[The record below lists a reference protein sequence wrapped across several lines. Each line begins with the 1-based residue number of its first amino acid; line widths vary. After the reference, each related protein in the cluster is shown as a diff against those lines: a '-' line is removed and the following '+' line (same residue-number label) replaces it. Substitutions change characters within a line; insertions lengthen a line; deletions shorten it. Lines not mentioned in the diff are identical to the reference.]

1 MIQLLG
7 ILVVAVLL
15 YLGQKTVY
23 QKIWHKN
30 LRVRLAF
37 REQDIWEGQESTL
50 SEIIENQ
57 KKLPL
62 TMLKVKFQ
70 TDRHLVFTDTKG
82 SRTTDKFYRNDIFQ
96 IGRMEKVTRE
106 LHFTAARRG
115 YYTIREAD
123 LVASD
128 LFLTAQYTAV
138 TTIDQCSLYVYPKP
152 FSHPEFRQSLKQL
165 NGEVLAK
172 RHLLEDPFEYRG
184 IREYQP
190 QDDLRSI
197 NWKATARTGD
207 FKVNQ
212 KNYTSEKAVRIFINL
227 EDTGILKKED
237 CVEASLQIATALL
250 LLFLEQGMQVAVYC
264 NGVDVVHKDP
274 CILEAGGGVRQREAV
289 LRAFAR
295 IDTSQPVLPFTEL
308 FGSRLD
314 ETAGS
319 LYTCIISPNAYE
331 DFAALIRNYHAL
343 HPDMKWF
350 LPYSEATPPETEE
363 DLKAMIT
370 FISLRE
376 ISLREESV

>member
-7 ILVVAVLL
+7 ILVVALLL
-15 YLGQKTVY
+15 YLEQKTIY
-23 QKIWHKN
+23 QKVWHKN
-30 LRVRLAF
+30 LRVRLSF
-37 REQDIWEGQESTL
+37 QEEGIWEGQESTL

-70 TDRHLVFTDTKG
+70 TDRHLLFADTKG

-96 IGRMEKVTRE
+96 IGALEKVTRV
-106 LHFTAARRG
+106 LRFTAGRRG
-115 YYTIREAD
+115 YYTIAEAD

-128 LFLTAQYTAV
+128 LFLTAQYTA
-138 TTIDQCSLYVYPKP
+138 TADIGHSSLYVYPKP

-165 NGEVLAK
+165 SGQVLTK
-172 RHLLEDPFEYRG
+172 RHLQEDPFEYRG

-190 QDDLRSI
+190 QDDLKSI
-197 NWKATARTGD
+197 NWKATARTGE

-212 KNYTSEKAVRIFINL
+212 KNYTAEKSVRIFINL

-264 NGVDVVHKDP
+264 NGVDVIHNEP
-274 CILEAGGGVRQREAV
+274 CILEAGGGIRQREAV
-289 LRAFAR
+289 LRAFAL
-295 IDTSQPVLPFTEL
+295 IDTSKPVRSFTEL
-308 FGSRLD
+308 FSSRLS
-314 ETAGS
+314 ESSGA
-319 LYTCIISPNAYE
+319 LMTCIVSPNAY
-331 DFAALIRNYHAL
+331 DNFASLILQYHTR

-350 LPYSEATPPETEE
+350 LPYSGTVPPEMEE
-363 DLKAMIT
+363 ELRSLIT

-376 ISLREESV
+376 ESV

>member
-7 ILVVAVLL
+7 ILVVALLL
-15 YLGQKTVY
+15 YLGQKTIY
-23 QKIWHKN
+23 QKVWHKN
-30 LRVRLAF
+30 LRVRLSF
-37 REQDIWEGQESTL
+37 QEEGIWEGQESTL

-70 TDRHLVFTDTKG
+70 TDRHLLFADTKG

-96 IGRMEKVTRE
+96 IGALEKVTRV
-106 LHFTAARRG
+106 LRFTAGRRG
-115 YYTIREAD
+115 YYTIAEAD

-128 LFLTAQYTAV
+128 LFLTAQYTA
-138 TTIDQCSLYVYPKP
+138 TADIGHSSLYVYPKP

-165 NGEVLAK
+165 SGQVLTK

-190 QDDLRSI
+190 QDDLKSI
-197 NWKATARTGD
+197 NWKATARTGE

-212 KNYTSEKAVRIFINL
+212 KNYTAEKSVRIFINL

-264 NGVDVVHKDP
+264 NGVDVLHNEP
-274 CILEAGGGVRQREAV
+274 CILEAGGGIRQREAV
-289 LRAFAR
+289 LRSFAL
-295 IDTSQPVLPFTEL
+295 IDTSKPVRSFSEL
-308 FGSRLD
+308 FSSRLS
-314 ETAGS
+314 EASGS
-319 LYTCIISPNAYE
+319 LMTCIVSPNAYD
-331 DFAALIRNYHAL
+331 DFASLILQYHTR

-350 LPYSEATPPETEE
+350 LPYSGTVPPEME
-363 DLKAMIT
+363 DELRSLIT

-376 ISLREESV
+376 ESV

>member
-7 ILVVAVLL
+7 ILVVALLL
-15 YLGQKTVY
+15 YLGQKTIY
-23 QKIWHKN
+23 QKVWHKN
-30 LRVRLAF
+30 LRVRLSF
-37 REQDIWEGQESTL
+37 QEEGIWEGQESTL

-70 TDRHLVFTDTKG
+70 TDRHLLFADTKG

-96 IGRMEKVTRE
+96 IGALEKVTRV
-106 LHFTAARRG
+106 LRFTAGRRG
-115 YYTIREAD
+115 YYTIVEAD

-128 LFLTAQYTAV
+128 LFLTAQYTA
-138 TTIDQCSLYVYPKP
+138 TADIGHSSLYVYPKP

-165 NGEVLAK
+165 SGQVLAK
-172 RHLLEDPFEYRG
+172 RHLQEDPFEYRG

-190 QDDLRSI
+190 QDDLKSI
-197 NWKATARTGD
+197 NWKATARTGE

-212 KNYTSEKAVRIFINL
+212 KNYTAEKSVRIFINL

-264 NGVDVVHKDP
+264 NGVDVLHNEP
-274 CILEAGGGVRQREAV
+274 CILEAGGGIRQREAV
-289 LRAFAR
+289 LRSFAL
-295 IDTSQPVLPFTEL
+295 IDTAKPVRSFSEL
-308 FGSRLD
+308 FSSRLS
-314 ETAGS
+314 ESSGS
-319 LYTCIISPNAYE
+319 LMTCIVSPNAYD
-331 DFAALIRNYHAL
+331 DFASLILQYHTR

-350 LPYSEATPPETEE
+350 LPYSGTVPPEMEE
-363 DLKAMIT
+363 ELRSLIT

-376 ISLREESV
+376 ESV

>member
-7 ILVVAVLL
+7 ILVVALLL
-15 YLGQKTVY
+15 YLGQKTIY
-23 QKIWHKN
+23 QKVWHKN
-30 LRVRLAF
+30 LRVRLSF
-37 REQDIWEGQESTL
+37 QEEGIWEGQESTL
-50 SEIIENQ
+50 SEILENQ

-70 TDRHLVFTDTKG
+70 TDRHLLFADTKG

-96 IGRMEKVTRE
+96 IGALEKVTRV
-106 LHFTAARRG
+106 LRFTAGRRG
-115 YYTIREAD
+115 YYTIAEAD

-128 LFLTAQYTAV
+128 LFLTAQYTA
-138 TTIDQCSLYVYPKP
+138 TADIGHCSLYVYPKP

-165 NGEVLAK
+165 SGQVLAK
-172 RHLLEDPFEYRG
+172 RHLQEDPFEYRG

-190 QDDLRSI
+190 QDDLKSI
-197 NWKATARTGD
+197 NWKATARTGE

-212 KNYTSEKAVRIFINL
+212 KNYTAEKSVRIFINL

-264 NGVDVVHKDP
+264 NGVDVLHNEP
-274 CILEAGGGVRQREAV
+274 CILEAGGGIRQREAV
-289 LRAFAR
+289 LRSFAL
-295 IDTSQPVLPFTEL
+295 IDTAKPVRSFSEL
-308 FGSRLD
+308 FSSRLS
-314 ETAGS
+314 EASGS
-319 LYTCIISPNAYE
+319 LMTCIVSPNAYG
-331 DFAALIRNYHAL
+331 DFASLILQYHTR

-350 LPYSEATPPETEE
+350 LPYSGTVPPEME
-363 DLKAMIT
+363 DELRSLIT

-376 ISLREESV
+376 ESV

>member
-7 ILVVAVLL
+7 ILVVALLL
-15 YLGQKTVY
+15 YLGQKTIY
-23 QKIWHKN
+23 QKVWHKN
-30 LRVRLAF
+30 LRVRLSF
-37 REQDIWEGQESTL
+37 QEEGIWEGQESTL

-70 TDRHLVFTDTKG
+70 TDRHLLFADTKG

-96 IGRMEKVTRE
+96 IGALEKVTRV
-106 LHFTAARRG
+106 LRFTAGRRG
-115 YYTIREAD
+115 YYTIAEAD

-128 LFLTAQYTAV
+128 LFLTAQYTA
-138 TTIDQCSLYVYPKP
+138 TADIGHSSLYVYPKP

-165 NGEVLAK
+165 SGQVLTK

-190 QDDLRSI
+190 RDDLKSI
-197 NWKATARTGD
+197 NWKATARTGE

-212 KNYTSEKAVRIFINL
+212 KNYTAEKSVRIFINL

-264 NGVDVVHKDP
+264 NGVDVIHNEP
-274 CILEAGGGVRQREAV
+274 CILEAGGGIRQREAV
-289 LRAFAR
+289 LRSFAL
-295 IDTSQPVLPFTEL
+295 IDTSKPVRSFSEL
-308 FGSRLD
+308 FSSRLS
-314 ETAGS
+314 ESSGA
-319 LYTCIISPNAYE
+319 LMTCIVSPNAYD
-331 DFAALIRNYHAL
+331 DFASLILQYHTR

-350 LPYSEATPPETEE
+350 LPYSGTVPPEMEE
-363 DLKAMIT
+363 ELRSLIT

-376 ISLREESV
+376 ESV

>member
-7 ILVVAVLL
+7 ILVVALLL
-15 YLGQKTVY
+15 YLGQKTIY
-23 QKIWHKN
+23 QKVWHKN
-30 LRVRLAF
+30 LRVRLSF
-37 REQDIWEGQESTL
+37 QEEGIWEGQESTL

-70 TDRHLVFTDTKG
+70 TDRHLLFADTKG

-96 IGRMEKVTRE
+96 IGALEKVTRV
-106 LHFTAARRG
+106 LRFTAGRRG
-115 YYTIREAD
+115 YYTIAEAD

-128 LFLTAQYTAV
+128 LFLTAQYTA
-138 TTIDQCSLYVYPKP
+138 TADIGHSSLYVYPKP

-165 NGEVLAK
+165 SGQVLAK

-190 QDDLRSI
+190 QDDLKSI
-197 NWKATARTGD
+197 NWKATARTGE

-212 KNYTSEKAVRIFINL
+212 KNYTAEKSVRIFINL

-264 NGVDVVHKDP
+264 NGVDVLHNEP
-274 CILEAGGGVRQREAV
+274 CILEAGGGIRQLEAV
-289 LRAFAR
+289 LRSFAL
-295 IDTSQPVLPFTEL
+295 IDTSKPVRSFSEL
-308 FGSRLD
+308 FSSRLS
-314 ETAGS
+314 EASGA
-319 LYTCIISPNAYE
+319 LMTCIVSPNAYD
-331 DFAALIRNYHAL
+331 DFATLILQYHTR
-343 HPDMKWF
+343 HPEMKWF
-350 LPYSEATPPETEE
+350 LPYSGTVPPEMEKE
-363 DLKAMIT
+363 LRSLIT

-376 ISLREESV
+376 ESV

>member
-7 ILVVAVLL
+7 ILVVALLL
-15 YLGQKTVY
+15 YLGQKTIY
-23 QKIWHKN
+23 QKVWHKN
-30 LRVRLAF
+30 LRVRLSF
-37 REQDIWEGQESTL
+37 QEEGIWEGQESTL

-70 TDRHLVFTDTKG
+70 TDRHLLFADTKG

-96 IGRMEKVTRE
+96 IGALEKVTRV
-106 LHFTAARRG
+106 LRFTAGRRG
-115 YYTIREAD
+115 YYTIAEAD

-128 LFLTAQYTAV
+128 LFLTAQYTA
-138 TTIDQCSLYVYPKP
+138 TADIGHSSLYVYPKP

-165 NGEVLAK
+165 SGQVLAK
-172 RHLLEDPFEYRG
+172 RHLQEDPFEYRG

-190 QDDLRSI
+190 QDDLKSI
-197 NWKATARTGD
+197 NWKATARTGE

-212 KNYTSEKAVRIFINL
+212 KTYTAEKSVRIFINL

-264 NGVDVVHKDP
+264 NGVDVLHNEP
-274 CILEAGGGVRQREAV
+274 CILEAGGGIRQREAV
-289 LRAFAR
+289 LRAFAL
-295 IDTSQPVLPFTEL
+295 IDTSKPVRSFTEL
-308 FGSRLD
+308 FSSRLS
-314 ETAGS
+314 EASGA
-319 LYTCIISPNAYE
+319 LMTCIVSPNAYD
-331 DFAALIRNYHAL
+331 DFATLILQYHTR
-343 HPDMKWF
+343 HPEMKWF
-350 LPYSEATPPETEE
+350 LPYSGTVPPEMEE
-363 DLKAMIT
+363 ELRSLIT

-376 ISLREESV
+376 ESV

>member
-7 ILVVAVLL
+7 ILVVALLL

-23 QKIWHKN
+23 QKVWHKN
-30 LRVRLAF
+30 LRVRLSF
-37 REQDIWEGQESTL
+37 QEEGIWEGQESTL

-70 TDRHLVFTDTKG
+70 TDRHLLFADTKG

-96 IGRMEKVTRE
+96 IGALEKVTRV
-106 LHFTAARRG
+106 LRFTAGRRG
-115 YYTIREAD
+115 YYTIAEAD

-128 LFLTAQYTAV
+128 LFLTAQYTA
-138 TTIDQCSLYVYPKP
+138 TADIGHSSLYVYPKP
-152 FSHPEFRQSLKQL
+152 FSHQEFRQSLKQL
-165 NGEVLAK
+165 SGQVLAK

-190 QDDLRSI
+190 QDDLKSI
-197 NWKATARTGD
+197 NWKATARTGE

-212 KNYTSEKAVRIFINL
+212 KNYTAEKSVRIFINL

-264 NGVDVVHKDP
+264 NGVDVLHNEP
-274 CILEAGGGVRQREAV
+274 CILEAGGGIRQREAV
-289 LRAFAR
+289 LRSFAL
-295 IDTSQPVLPFTEL
+295 IDTSKPVRSFSEL
-308 FGSRLD
+308 FSSRLS
-314 ETAGS
+314 EASGA
-319 LYTCIISPNAYE
+319 LMTCIVSPNAYD
-331 DFAALIRNYHAL
+331 DFATLILQYHTR
-343 HPDMKWF
+343 HPEMKWF
-350 LPYSEATPPETEE
+350 LPYSGTVPLEMEKE
-363 DLKAMIT
+363 LRSLIT

-376 ISLREESV
+376 ESV

>member
-7 ILVVAVLL
+7 ILVVALLL
-15 YLGQKTVY
+15 YLGQKTIY
-23 QKIWHKN
+23 QKVWHKN
-30 LRVRLAF
+30 LRVRLSF
-37 REQDIWEGQESTL
+37 QEEGIWEGQESTL

-70 TDRHLVFTDTKG
+70 TDRHLLFADTKG

-96 IGRMEKVTRE
+96 IGALEKVTRV
-106 LHFTAARRG
+106 LRFTAGRRG
-115 YYTIREAD
+115 YYTIAEAD

-128 LFLTAQYTAV
+128 LFLTAQYTA
-138 TTIDQCSLYVYPKP
+138 TADIDHSSLYVYPKP

-165 NGEVLAK
+165 SGQVLAK

-190 QDDLRSI
+190 QDDLKSI
-197 NWKATARTGD
+197 NWKATARTGE

-212 KNYTSEKAVRIFINL
+212 KNYTAEKSVRIFINL

-264 NGVDVVHKDP
+264 NGVDVLHNEP
-274 CILEAGGGVRQREAV
+274 CILEAGGGIRQREAV
-289 LRAFAR
+289 LRSFAL
-295 IDTSQPVLPFTEL
+295 IDTSKPVRSFSEL
-308 FGSRLD
+308 FSSRLS
-314 ETAGS
+314 EASGA
-319 LYTCIISPNAYE
+319 LMTCIVSPNAYD
-331 DFAALIRNYHAL
+331 DFATLILQYHTR
-343 HPDMKWF
+343 HPEMKWF
-350 LPYSEATPPETEE
+350 LPYSGTVPPEMEE
-363 DLKAMIT
+363 ELRSLIT

-376 ISLREESV
+376 ESV

>member
-7 ILVVAVLL
+7 ILVVALLL
-15 YLGQKTVY
+15 YLGQKTIY
-23 QKIWHKN
+23 QKVWHKK
-30 LRVRLAF
+30 LRVRLSF
-37 REQDIWEGQESTL
+37 QEEGIWEGQESTL

-70 TDRHLVFTDTKG
+70 TDRHLLFADTKG

-96 IGRMEKVTRE
+96 IGALEKVTRV
-106 LHFTAARRG
+106 LRFTAGRRG
-115 YYTIREAD
+115 YYTIAEAD

-128 LFLTAQYTAV
+128 LFLTAQYTA
-138 TTIDQCSLYVYPKP
+138 TADIGHSSLYVYPKP

-165 NGEVLAK
+165 SGQVLAK
-172 RHLLEDPFEYRG
+172 RHLQEDPFEYRG

-190 QDDLRSI
+190 QDDLKSI
-197 NWKATARTGD
+197 NWKATARTGE

-212 KNYTSEKAVRIFINL
+212 KNYTAEKSVRIFINL

-264 NGVDVVHKDP
+264 NGVDVLHNEP
-274 CILEAGGGVRQREAV
+274 CILEAGGGIRQREAV
-289 LRAFAR
+289 LRAFAL
-295 IDTSQPVLPFTEL
+295 IDTSKPVRSFTEL
-308 FGSRLD
+308 FSSRLS
-314 ETAGS
+314 ESSGA
-319 LYTCIISPNAYE
+319 LMTCIVSPNAYD
-331 DFAALIRNYHAL
+331 DFASLILQYHTR

-350 LPYSEATPPETEE
+350 LPYSGTVPPEMEE
-363 DLKAMIT
+363 ELRSLIT

-376 ISLREESV
+376 ESV

>member
-7 ILVVAVLL
+7 ILVVALLL
-15 YLGQKTVY
+15 YLGQKTIY
-23 QKIWHKN
+23 QKVWHKN
-30 LRVRLAF
+30 LRVRLSF
-37 REQDIWEGQESTL
+37 QEEGIWEGQESTL

-70 TDRHLVFTDTKG
+70 TDRHLLFADTKG

-96 IGRMEKVTRE
+96 IGALEKVTRV
-106 LHFTAARRG
+106 LRFTAGRRG
-115 YYTIREAD
+115 YYTIAEAD

-128 LFLTAQYTAV
+128 LFLTAQYTA
-138 TTIDQCSLYVYPKP
+138 TADIGHSSLYVYPKP

-165 NGEVLAK
+165 SGQVLAK
-172 RHLLEDPFEYRG
+172 RHLQEDPFEYRG

-190 QDDLRSI
+190 QDDLKSI
-197 NWKATARTGD
+197 NWKATARTGE

-212 KNYTSEKAVRIFINL
+212 KNYTAEKSVRIFINL

-264 NGVDVVHKDP
+264 NGVDVLHNEP
-274 CILEAGGGVRQREAV
+274 CILEADGGIRQREAV
-289 LRAFAR
+289 LRAFAL
-295 IDTSQPVLPFTEL
+295 IDTSKPVRSFTEL
-308 FGSRLD
+308 FSSRLS
-314 ETAGS
+314 ESSGA
-319 LYTCIISPNAYE
+319 LMTCIVSPNAY
-331 DFAALIRNYHAL
+331 DNFASLILQYHTC

-350 LPYSEATPPETEE
+350 LPYSGTVPPEMEE
-363 DLKAMIT
+363 ELRSLIT

-376 ISLREESV
+376 ESV

>member
-7 ILVVAVLL
+7 ILVVALLL
-15 YLGQKTVY
+15 YLGQKKVY
-23 QKIWHKN
+23 QKVWHKN
-30 LRVRLAF
+30 LRVRLSF
-37 REQDIWEGQESTL
+37 QEEGIWEGQESTL

-70 TDRHLVFTDTKG
+70 TDRHLLFMDTKG
-82 SRTTDKFYRNDIFQ
+82 SRTTDKFYRNDIFH
-96 IGRMEKVTRE
+96 IGRMEKVTRV
-106 LHFTAARRG
+106 LRFTAGRRG

-128 LFLTAQYTAV
+128 LFLTAQYTAAIA
-138 TTIDQCSLYVYPKP
+138 IDHCSLYVYPKP

-165 NGEVLAK
+165 SGEVLAK

-190 QDDLRSI
+190 MDDLKSI
-197 NWKATARTGD
+197 NWKATARTGE

-212 KNYTSEKAVRIFINL
+212 KNYTAEKSVRIFINL

-264 NGVDVVHKDP
+264 NGVDVLHNEP
-274 CILEAGGGVRQREAV
+274 CFLEAGGGIRQREAV
-289 LRAFAR
+289 LRAFAL
-295 IDTSQPVLPFTEL
+295 IDTSKPVRSFSEL
-308 FGSRLD
+308 FGSRLS
-314 ETAGS
+314 EASGAIM
-319 LYTCIISPNAYE
+319 TCIVSPNIYD
-331 DFAALIRNYHAL
+331 DFASLILQYHTH

-350 LPYSEATPPETEE
+350 LPYSGTVPPEMEE
-363 DLKAMIT
+363 ELKSLIT

-376 ISLREESV
+376 ESV

>member
-7 ILVVAVLL
+7 ILVVALLL
-15 YLGQKTVY
+15 YLGQKTIY
-23 QKIWHKN
+23 QKVWHKN
-30 LRVRLAF
+30 LRVRLSF
-37 REQDIWEGQESTL
+37 QEEGIWEGQESTL

-70 TDRHLVFTDTKG
+70 TDRHLLFADTKG

-96 IGRMEKVTRE
+96 IGALEKVTRV
-106 LHFTAARRG
+106 LRFTAGRRG
-115 YYTIREAD
+115 YYTIAEAD

-128 LFLTAQYTAV
+128 LFLTAQYT
-138 TTIDQCSLYVYPKP
+138 TTADIGHSSLYVYPKP

-165 NGEVLAK
+165 SGQVLTK
-172 RHLLEDPFEYRG
+172 RHLQEDPFEYRG

-190 QDDLRSI
+190 QDDLKSI
-197 NWKATARTGD
+197 NWKATARTGE

-212 KNYTSEKAVRIFINL
+212 KNYTAEKSVRIFINL

-250 LLFLEQGMQVAVYC
+250 LLFLEQGRQVAVYC
-264 NGVDVVHKDP
+264 NGVDVLHNEP
-274 CILEAGGGVRQREAV
+274 CILEAGGGIRQREAV
-289 LRAFAR
+289 LRSFAL
-295 IDTSQPVLPFTEL
+295 IDTAKPVRSFSEL
-308 FGSRLD
+308 FSSRLS
-314 ETAGS
+314 EASGS
-319 LYTCIISPNAYE
+319 LMTCIVSPNAYD
-331 DFAALIRNYHAL
+331 DFASLILQYHTR

-350 LPYSEATPPETEE
+350 LPYSGTVPPEME
-363 DLKAMIT
+363 DELRSLIT

-376 ISLREESV
+376 ESV

>member
-7 ILVVAVLL
+7 ILVVALLL

-23 QKIWHKN
+23 QKVWHKN
-30 LRVRLAF
+30 LRVRLSF
-37 REQDIWEGQESTL
+37 QEEGIWEGQESTL

-70 TDRHLVFTDTKG
+70 TDRHLLFADTKG

-96 IGRMEKVTRE
+96 IGALEKVTRV
-106 LHFTAARRG
+106 LRFTAGRRG
-115 YYTIREAD
+115 YYTIAEAD

-128 LFLTAQYTAV
+128 LFLTAQYTA
-138 TTIDQCSLYVYPKP
+138 TADIGHSSLYVYPKP

-165 NGEVLAK
+165 SGQVLAK

-190 QDDLRSI
+190 QDDLKSI
-197 NWKATARTGD
+197 NWKATARTGE

-212 KNYTSEKAVRIFINL
+212 KNYTAEKSVRIFINL

-264 NGVDVVHKDP
+264 NGVDVLHNEP
-274 CILEAGGGVRQREAV
+274 CILEAGGGIRQREAV
-289 LRAFAR
+289 LRSFAL
-295 IDTSQPVLPFTEL
+295 IDTSKPVRSFSEL
-308 FGSRLD
+308 FSSRLS
-314 ETAGS
+314 EASGA
-319 LYTCIISPNAYE
+319 LMTCIVSPNAYD
-331 DFAALIRNYHAL
+331 DFATLILQYHTR
-343 HPDMKWF
+343 HPEMKWF
-350 LPYSEATPPETEE
+350 LPYSGTVPPEMEE
-363 DLKAMIT
+363 ELRSLIT

-376 ISLREESV
+376 ESV

>member
-7 ILVVAVLL
+7 ILVVALLL
-15 YLGQKTVY
+15 YLGQKKVY
-23 QKIWHKN
+23 QKVWHKN
-30 LRVRLAF
+30 LRVRLSF
-37 REQDIWEGQESTL
+37 QEEGIWEGQESIL

-70 TDRHLVFTDTKG
+70 TDRHLLFADTKG

-96 IGRMEKVTRE
+96 IGALEKVTRV
-106 LHFTAARRG
+106 LRFTAGRRG
-115 YYTIREAD
+115 YYTIAEAD

-128 LFLTAQYTAV
+128 LFLTAQYTA
-138 TTIDQCSLYVYPKP
+138 TADIGHSSLYVYPKP

-165 NGEVLAK
+165 SGQVLAK
-172 RHLLEDPFEYRG
+172 RHLQEDPFEYRG

-190 QDDLRSI
+190 QDDLKSI
-197 NWKATARTGD
+197 NWKATARTGE

-212 KNYTSEKAVRIFINL
+212 KNYTAEKSVRIFINL

-264 NGVDVVHKDP
+264 NGVDVLHNEP
-274 CILEAGGGVRQREAV
+274 CILEAGGGIRQREAV
-289 LRAFAR
+289 LRAFAL
-295 IDTSQPVLPFTEL
+295 IDTSKPVRSFSEL
-308 FGSRLD
+308 FSSRLS
-314 ETAGS
+314 EASGAIM
-319 LYTCIISPNAYE
+319 TCIVSPNIYD
-331 DFAALIRNYHAL
+331 DFASLILQYHTR

-350 LPYSEATPPETEE
+350 LPYSGTVPPEMEE
-363 DLKAMIT
+363 ELRSLIT

-376 ISLREESV
+376 ESV

>member
-7 ILVVAVLL
+7 ILVVALLL
-15 YLGQKTVY
+15 YLGQKTIY
-23 QKIWHKN
+23 QKVWHKN
-30 LRVRLAF
+30 LRVRLSF
-37 REQDIWEGQESTL
+37 QEEGIWEGQESTL
-50 SEIIENQ
+50 SEILENQ

-70 TDRHLVFTDTKG
+70 TDRHLLFADTKG

-96 IGRMEKVTRE
+96 IGALEKVTRV
-106 LHFTAARRG
+106 LRFTAGRRG
-115 YYTIREAD
+115 YYTIAEAD

-128 LFLTAQYTAV
+128 LFLTAQYTA
-138 TTIDQCSLYVYPKP
+138 TADIGHCSLYVYPKP

-165 NGEVLAK
+165 SGQVLAK
-172 RHLLEDPFEYRG
+172 RHLQEDPFEYRG

-190 QDDLRSI
+190 QDDLKSI
-197 NWKATARTGD
+197 NWKATARTGE

-212 KNYTSEKAVRIFINL
+212 KNYTAEKSVRIFINL

-264 NGVDVVHKDP
+264 NGVDVLHNEP
-274 CILEAGGGVRQREAV
+274 CILEAGGGIRQREAV
-289 LRAFAR
+289 LRSFAL
-295 IDTSQPVLPFTEL
+295 IDTAKPVRSFSEL
-308 FGSRLD
+308 FSSRLS
-314 ETAGS
+314 EASGS
-319 LYTCIISPNAYE
+319 LMTCIVSPNAYD
-331 DFAALIRNYHAL
+331 DFASLILQYHTR

-350 LPYSEATPPETEE
+350 LPYFGTVPPEME
-363 DLKAMIT
+363 DELRSLIT

-376 ISLREESV
+376 ESV

>member
-7 ILVVAVLL
+7 ILVVALLL
-15 YLGQKTVY
+15 YLGQKTIY
-23 QKIWHKN
+23 QKVWHKN
-30 LRVRLAF
+30 LRVRLSF
-37 REQDIWEGQESTL
+37 QEEGIWEGQESTL
-50 SEIIENQ
+50 SEILENQ

-70 TDRHLVFTDTKG
+70 TDRHLLFADTKG

-96 IGRMEKVTRE
+96 IGALEKVTRV
-106 LHFTAARRG
+106 LRFTAGRRG
-115 YYTIREAD
+115 YYTIAEAD

-128 LFLTAQYTAV
+128 LFLTAQYTA
-138 TTIDQCSLYVYPKP
+138 TADIGHCSLYVYPKP

-165 NGEVLAK
+165 SGQVLAK
-172 RHLLEDPFEYRG
+172 RHLQEDPFEYRG

-190 QDDLRSI
+190 QDDLKSI
-197 NWKATARTGD
+197 NWKATARTGE

-212 KNYTSEKAVRIFINL
+212 KNYTAEKSVRIFINL

-264 NGVDVVHKDP
+264 NGVDVLHNEP
-274 CILEAGGGVRQREAV
+274 CILEAGGGIRQREAV
-289 LRAFAR
+289 LRSFAL
-295 IDTSQPVLPFTEL
+295 IDTSKPVRSFSEL
-308 FGSRLD
+308 FSSRLS
-314 ETAGS
+314 EASGA
-319 LYTCIISPNAYE
+319 LMTCIVSPNAYD
-331 DFAALIRNYHAL
+331 DFASLILQYHTR

-350 LPYSEATPPETEE
+350 LPYSGTVPPEMEE
-363 DLKAMIT
+363 ELRSLIT

-376 ISLREESV
+376 ESV

>member
-7 ILVVAVLL
+7 ILVVALLL
-15 YLGQKTVY
+15 YLGQKTIY
-23 QKIWHKN
+23 QKVWHKN
-30 LRVRLAF
+30 LRVRLSF
-37 REQDIWEGQESTL
+37 QEEGIWEGQESTL

-70 TDRHLVFTDTKG
+70 TDRHLLFADTKG

-96 IGRMEKVTRE
+96 IGALEKVTRV
-106 LHFTAARRG
+106 LRFTAGRRG
-115 YYTIREAD
+115 YYTIAEAD

-128 LFLTAQYTAV
+128 LFLTAQYTA
-138 TTIDQCSLYVYPKP
+138 TADIGHSSLYVYPKP

-165 NGEVLAK
+165 SGQVFTK
-172 RHLLEDPFEYRG
+172 RHLQEDPFEYRG

-190 QDDLRSI
+190 QDDLKSI
-197 NWKATARTGD
+197 NWKATARTGE

-212 KNYTSEKAVRIFINL
+212 KNYTAEKSVRIFINL

-264 NGVDVVHKDP
+264 NGVDVLHNEP
-274 CILEAGGGVRQREAV
+274 CILEAGGGIRQREAV
-289 LRAFAR
+289 LRSFAL
-295 IDTSQPVLPFTEL
+295 IDTAKPVRSFSEL
-308 FGSRLD
+308 FSSRLS
-314 ETAGS
+314 EASGA
-319 LYTCIISPNAYE
+319 LMTCIVSPNAY
-331 DFAALIRNYHAL
+331 DNFASLILQYHTC

-350 LPYSEATPPETEE
+350 LPYSGTVPPEMEE
-363 DLKAMIT
+363 ELRSLIT

-376 ISLREESV
+376 ESV

>member
-7 ILVVAVLL
+7 ILVVALLL
-15 YLGQKTVY
+15 YLGQKTIY
-23 QKIWHKN
+23 QKVWHKN
-30 LRVRLAF
+30 LRVRLSF
-37 REQDIWEGQESTL
+37 QEEGIWEGQESTL

-70 TDRHLVFTDTKG
+70 TDRHLLFADTKG
-82 SRTTDKFYRNDIFQ
+82 SCTTDKFYRNDIFQ
-96 IGRMEKVTRE
+96 IGALEKVTRV
-106 LHFTAARRG
+106 LRFTAGRRG
-115 YYTIREAD
+115 YYTIAEAD

-128 LFLTAQYTAV
+128 LFLTAQYTSTAD
-138 TTIDQCSLYVYPKP
+138 IGHSSLYVYPKP

-165 NGEVLAK
+165 SGQVLTK

-190 QDDLRSI
+190 QDDLKSI
-197 NWKATARTGD
+197 NWKATARTGE

-212 KNYTSEKAVRIFINL
+212 KNYTAEKSVRIFINL

-264 NGVDVVHKDP
+264 NGVDVLHNEP
-274 CILEAGGGVRQREAV
+274 CILEAGGGIRQREAV
-289 LRAFAR
+289 LRAFAL
-295 IDTSQPVLPFTEL
+295 IDTSKPVRSFTEL
-308 FGSRLD
+308 FSSRLS
-314 ETAGS
+314 ESSGA
-319 LYTCIISPNAYE
+319 LMTCIVSPNAYD
-331 DFAALIRNYHAL
+331 DFASLILQYHTR

-350 LPYSEATPPETEE
+350 LPYSGTVPPEMEE
-363 DLKAMIT
+363 ELRSLIT

-376 ISLREESV
+376 ESV

>member
-7 ILVVAVLL
+7 ILVVALLL
-15 YLGQKTVY
+15 YLGQKTIY
-23 QKIWHKN
+23 QKVWHKN
-30 LRVRLAF
+30 LRVRLSF
-37 REQDIWEGQESTL
+37 QEEGIWEGQESTL

-70 TDRHLVFTDTKG
+70 TDRHLLFADTKG

-96 IGRMEKVTRE
+96 IGALEKVTRV
-106 LHFTAARRG
+106 LRFTAGRRG
-115 YYTIREAD
+115 YYTIAEAD

-128 LFLTAQYTAV
+128 LFLTAQYTA
-138 TTIDQCSLYVYPKP
+138 TADIGHSSLYVYPKP

-165 NGEVLAK
+165 SGQVLAK
-172 RHLLEDPFEYRG
+172 RHLQEDPFEYRG

-190 QDDLRSI
+190 QDDLKSI
-197 NWKATARTGD
+197 NWKATARTGE

-212 KNYTSEKAVRIFINL
+212 KNYTAEKSVRIFINL

-264 NGVDVVHKDP
+264 NGVDVLHNEP
-274 CILEAGGGVRQREAV
+274 CILEAGGGIRQREAV
-289 LRAFAR
+289 LRAFAL
-295 IDTSQPVLPFTEL
+295 IDTSKPVRSFTEL
-308 FGSRLD
+308 FSSRLS
-314 ETAGS
+314 ESSGA
-319 LYTCIISPNAYE
+319 LMTCIVSPNAY
-331 DFAALIRNYHAL
+331 DNFASLILQYHTR

-350 LPYSEATPPETEE
+350 LPYSRTVPPEMEE
-363 DLKAMIT
+363 ELRSLIT

-376 ISLREESV
+376 ESV

>member
-7 ILVVAVLL
+7 ILVVALLL
-15 YLGQKTVY
+15 YLGQKTIY
-23 QKIWHKN
+23 QKVWHKN
-30 LRVRLAF
+30 LRVRLSF
-37 REQDIWEGQESTL
+37 QEEGIWEGQESTL

-70 TDRHLVFTDTKG
+70 TDRHLLFADTKG

-96 IGRMEKVTRE
+96 IGALEKVTRV
-106 LHFTAARRG
+106 LRFTAGRRG
-115 YYTIREAD
+115 YYTIAEAD

-128 LFLTAQYTAV
+128 LFLTAQYTA
-138 TTIDQCSLYVYPKP
+138 TADIGHSSLYVYPKP

-165 NGEVLAK
+165 SGQVLAK
-172 RHLLEDPFEYRG
+172 RHLQEDPFEYRG

-190 QDDLRSI
+190 QDDLKSI
-197 NWKATARTGD
+197 NWKATARTGE

-212 KNYTSEKAVRIFINL
+212 KNYTAEKSVRIFINL

-264 NGVDVVHKDP
+264 NGVDVLHNEP
-274 CILEAGGGVRQREAV
+274 CILEAGGGIRQREAV
-289 LRAFAR
+289 LRSFAL
-295 IDTSQPVLPFTEL
+295 IDTSKPVRSFSEL
-308 FGSRLD
+308 FSSRLS
-314 ETAGS
+314 ESSGA
-319 LYTCIISPNAYE
+319 LMTCIVSPNAYD
-331 DFAALIRNYHAL
+331 DFASLILQYHTR

-350 LPYSEATPPETEE
+350 LPYSGTVPLEMEE
-363 DLKAMIT
+363 ELRSLIT

-376 ISLREESV
+376 ESV

>member
-7 ILVVAVLL
+7 ILVVALLL

-23 QKIWHKN
+23 QKVWHKN
-30 LRVRLAF
+30 LRVRLSF
-37 REQDIWEGQESTL
+37 QEEGIWEGQESTL

-70 TDRHLVFTDTKG
+70 TDRHLLFMDTKG
-82 SRTTDKFYRNDIFQ
+82 SRTTDKFYRNDIFH
-96 IGRMEKVTRE
+96 IGRMEKVTRV
-106 LHFTAARRG
+106 LRFTAGRRG

-128 LFLTAQYTAV
+128 LFLTAQYTAAIA
-138 TTIDQCSLYVYPKP
+138 IDHCSLYVYPKP

-165 NGEVLAK
+165 SGEVLAK
-172 RHLLEDPFEYRG
+172 RHLLGDPFEYRG

-190 QDDLRSI
+190 MDDLKSI
-197 NWKATARTGD
+197 NWKATARTGE

-212 KNYTSEKAVRIFINL
+212 KNYTAEKSVRIFINL

-237 CVEASLQIATALL
+237 CVEASLQIASALL

-264 NGVDVVHKDP
+264 NGVDVLHNEP
-274 CILEAGGGVRQREAV
+274 CILEAGGGIRQREAV
-289 LRAFAR
+289 LRAFAL
-295 IDTSQPVLPFTEL
+295 IDTSKPVRSFSEL
-308 FGSRLD
+308 FGSRLS
-314 ETAGS
+314 EASGAIM
-319 LYTCIISPNAYE
+319 TCIVSPNVYD
-331 DFAALIRNYHAL
+331 DFASLILQYHTH

-350 LPYSEATPPETEE
+350 LPYSGTVPPEMEE
-363 DLKAMIT
+363 ELKSLIT

-376 ISLREESV
+376 ESV

>member
-7 ILVVAVLL
+7 ILVVALLL
-15 YLGQKTVY
+15 YLGQKKVY
-23 QKIWHKN
+23 QKVWHKN
-30 LRVRLAF
+30 LRVRLSF
-37 REQDIWEGQESTL
+37 QEEGIWEGQESTL

-70 TDRHLVFTDTKG
+70 TDRHLLFMDTKG
-82 SRTTDKFYRNDIFQ
+82 SRTTDKFYRNDIFH
-96 IGRMEKVTRE
+96 IGRMEKVTRV
-106 LHFTAARRG
+106 LRFTAGRRG

-128 LFLTAQYTAV
+128 LFLTAQYTAAIA
-138 TTIDQCSLYVYPKP
+138 IDHCSLYVYPKP
-152 FSHPEFRQSLKQL
+152 FSHPEFRQSLKQVS
-165 NGEVLAK
+165 GEVLAK

-190 QDDLRSI
+190 MDDLKSI
-197 NWKATARTGD
+197 NWKATARTGE

-212 KNYTSEKAVRIFINL
+212 KNYTAEKSVRIFINL

-264 NGVDVVHKDP
+264 NGVDVLHNEP
-274 CILEAGGGVRQREAV
+274 CILEAGGGIRQRQAV
-289 LRAFAR
+289 LRAFAL
-295 IDTSQPVLPFTEL
+295 IDTSKPVRSFSEL
-308 FGSRLD
+308 FGSRLS
-314 ETAGS
+314 EASGAIM
-319 LYTCIISPNAYE
+319 TCIVSPNVYD
-331 DFAALIRNYHAL
+331 DFASLILQYHTH

-350 LPYSEATPPETEE
+350 LPYSGTVPPEMEE
-363 DLKAMIT
+363 ELKSLIT

-376 ISLREESV
+376 ESV

>member
-7 ILVVAVLL
+7 ILVVALLL
-15 YLGQKTVY
+15 YLGQKTIY
-23 QKIWHKN
+23 QKVWHKN
-30 LRVRLAF
+30 LRVRLSF
-37 REQDIWEGQESTL
+37 QEEGIWEGQESTL

-70 TDRHLVFTDTKG
+70 TDRHLLFADTKG

-96 IGRMEKVTRE
+96 IGALEKVTRV
-106 LHFTAARRG
+106 LRFTAGRRG
-115 YYTIREAD
+115 YYTIAEAD

-128 LFLTAQYTAV
+128 LFLTAQYTA
-138 TTIDQCSLYVYPKP
+138 TADIGHSSLYVYPKP

-165 NGEVLAK
+165 SGQVLTK

-190 QDDLRSI
+190 QDDLKSI
-197 NWKATARTGD
+197 NWKATARTGE

-212 KNYTSEKAVRIFINL
+212 KNYTAEKSVRIFINL

-264 NGVDVVHKDP
+264 NGVDVLHNEP
-274 CILEAGGGVRQREAV
+274 CILEAGGGIRQREAV
-289 LRAFAR
+289 LRSFAL
-295 IDTSQPVLPFTEL
+295 IDTSKPVRSFTEL
-308 FGSRLD
+308 FSSRLS
-314 ETAGS
+314 EASGS
-319 LYTCIISPNAYE
+319 LMTCIVSPNAYD
-331 DFAALIRNYHAL
+331 DFASLILQYHTR

-350 LPYSEATPPETEE
+350 LPYSGTVPPEMEE
-363 DLKAMIT
+363 ELRSLIT

-376 ISLREESV
+376 ESV

>member
-7 ILVVAVLL
+7 ILVVALLL
-15 YLGQKTVY
+15 YLGQKTIY
-23 QKIWHKN
+23 QKVWHKN
-30 LRVRLAF
+30 LRVRLSF
-37 REQDIWEGQESTL
+37 QEEGIWEGQESTL

-70 TDRHLVFTDTKG
+70 TDRHLLFADTKG

-96 IGRMEKVTRE
+96 IGALEKVTRV
-106 LHFTAARRG
+106 LRFTAGRRG
-115 YYTIREAD
+115 YYTIAEAD

-128 LFLTAQYTAV
+128 LFLTAQYTSTAD
-138 TTIDQCSLYVYPKP
+138 IGHSSLYVYPKP

-165 NGEVLAK
+165 SGQVLTK

-190 QDDLRSI
+190 QDDLKSI
-197 NWKATARTGD
+197 NWKATARTGE

-212 KNYTSEKAVRIFINL
+212 KNYTAEKSVRIFINL

-264 NGVDVVHKDP
+264 NGVDVLHNEP
-274 CILEAGGGVRQREAV
+274 CILEAGGSIRQREAV
-289 LRAFAR
+289 LRAFAL
-295 IDTSQPVLPFTEL
+295 IDTSKPVRSFTEL
-308 FGSRLD
+308 FSSRLS
-314 ETAGS
+314 ESSGA
-319 LYTCIISPNAYE
+319 LMTCIVSPNAYD
-331 DFAALIRNYHAL
+331 DFASLILQYHTR

-350 LPYSEATPPETEE
+350 LPYSGTVPPEMEE
-363 DLKAMIT
+363 ELRSLIT

-376 ISLREESV
+376 ESV

>member
-7 ILVVAVLL
+7 ILVVALLL
-15 YLGQKTVY
+15 YLGQKTIY
-23 QKIWHKN
+23 QKVWHKN
-30 LRVRLAF
+30 LRVRLSF
-37 REQDIWEGQESTL
+37 QEEGIWEGQESTL

-70 TDRHLVFTDTKG
+70 TDRHLLFADTKG

-96 IGRMEKVTRE
+96 IGALEKVTRV
-106 LHFTAARRG
+106 LRFTAGRRG
-115 YYTIREAD
+115 YYTIAEAD

-128 LFLTAQYTAV
+128 LFLTAQYTA
-138 TTIDQCSLYVYPKP
+138 TADIGHSSLYVYPKP

-165 NGEVLAK
+165 SGQVLAK

-190 QDDLRSI
+190 QDDLKSI
-197 NWKATARTGD
+197 NWKATARTGE

-212 KNYTSEKAVRIFINL
+212 KNYTAEKSVRIFINL

-264 NGVDVVHKDP
+264 NGVDVLHNEP
-274 CILEAGGGVRQREAV
+274 CILEAGGGIRQREAV
-289 LRAFAR
+289 LRSFAL
-295 IDTSQPVLPFTEL
+295 IDTSKPVRSFSEL
-308 FGSRLD
+308 FSSRLS
-314 ETAGS
+314 EASGA
-319 LYTCIISPNAYE
+319 LMTCIVSPNAYD
-331 DFAALIRNYHAL
+331 DFASLILQYHTR
-343 HPDMKWF
+343 HPEMKWF
-350 LPYSEATPPETEE
+350 LPYSGTVPPEMEE
-363 DLKAMIT
+363 ELRSLIT

-376 ISLREESV
+376 ESV

>member
-7 ILVVAVLL
+7 ILVVALLL
-15 YLGQKTVY
+15 YLGQKTIY
-23 QKIWHKN
+23 QKVWHKN
-30 LRVRLAF
+30 LRVRLSF
-37 REQDIWEGQESTL
+37 QEEGIWEGQESTL

-70 TDRHLVFTDTKG
+70 TDRHLLFADTKG

-96 IGRMEKVTRE
+96 IGALEKVTRV
-106 LHFTAARRG
+106 LRFTAGRRG
-115 YYTIREAD
+115 YYTIAEAD

-128 LFLTAQYTAV
+128 LFLTAQYTA
-138 TTIDQCSLYVYPKP
+138 TADIGHSSLYVYPKP

-165 NGEVLAK
+165 SGQVLTK

-190 QDDLRSI
+190 QDDLKSI
-197 NWKATARTGD
+197 NWKATARTGE

-212 KNYTSEKAVRIFINL
+212 KNYTAEKSVRIFINL

-264 NGVDVVHKDP
+264 NGVDVLNNEP
-274 CILEAGGGVRQREAV
+274 CILEAGGGIRQREAV
-289 LRAFAR
+289 LRSFAL
-295 IDTSQPVLPFTEL
+295 IDTSKPVRSFSEL
-308 FGSRLD
+308 FSSRLS
-314 ETAGS
+314 ESSGA
-319 LYTCIISPNAYE
+319 LMTCIVSPNAYD
-331 DFAALIRNYHAL
+331 DFASLILQYHTR

-350 LPYSEATPPETEE
+350 LPYSGTVPPEMEE
-363 DLKAMIT
+363 ELRSLIT

-376 ISLREESV
+376 ESV

>member
-7 ILVVAVLL
+7 ILVVALLL
-15 YLGQKTVY
+15 YLGQKTIY
-23 QKIWHKN
+23 QKVWHKN
-30 LRVRLAF
+30 LRVRLSF
-37 REQDIWEGQESTL
+37 QEEGIWEGQESTL
-50 SEIIENQ
+50 SEILENQ

-70 TDRHLVFTDTKG
+70 TDRHLLFADTKG

-96 IGRMEKVTRE
+96 IGALEKVTRV
-106 LHFTAARRG
+106 LRFTAGRRG
-115 YYTIREAD
+115 YYTIAEAD

-128 LFLTAQYTAV
+128 LFLTAQYTA
-138 TTIDQCSLYVYPKP
+138 TADIGHCSLYVYPKP

-165 NGEVLAK
+165 SGQVLAK
-172 RHLLEDPFEYRG
+172 RHLQEDPFEYRG

-190 QDDLRSI
+190 QDDLKSI
-197 NWKATARTGD
+197 NWKATARTGE

-212 KNYTSEKAVRIFINL
+212 KNYTAEKSVRIFINL

-264 NGVDVVHKDP
+264 NGVDVLHNEP
-274 CILEAGGGVRQREAV
+274 CILEAGGGIRQREAV
-289 LRAFAR
+289 LRSFAL
-295 IDTSQPVLPFTEL
+295 IDTAKPVRSFSEL
-308 FGSRLD
+308 FSSRLS
-314 ETAGS
+314 EASGS
-319 LYTCIISPNAYE
+319 LMTCIVSPNAYD
-331 DFAALIRNYHAL
+331 DFASLILQYHTR

-350 LPYSEATPPETEE
+350 LPYSGTVPPEMEE
-363 DLKAMIT
+363 ELRSLIT

-376 ISLREESV
+376 ESV